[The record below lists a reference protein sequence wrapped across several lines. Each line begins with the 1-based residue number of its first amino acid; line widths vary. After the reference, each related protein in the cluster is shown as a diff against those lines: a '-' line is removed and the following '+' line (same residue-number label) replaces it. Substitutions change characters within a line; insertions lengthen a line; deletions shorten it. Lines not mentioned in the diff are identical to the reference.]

1 MVSMVEYLNEG
12 RIWNSLK
19 SSFANLFGG
28 PAKVKKADPTSS
40 EKIEDSSSTFKRLTP
55 KALASTRNKLG
66 YKPKKTTV

>member
-1 MVSMVEYLNEG
+1 MVSVVEYLNEG

-28 PAKVKKADPTSS
+28 PAKIKKSDLSS
-40 EKIEDSSSTFKRLTP
+40 NDKIDNSEASYRRLTP
-55 KALASTRNKLG
+55 KPLASTRNKLG